1 MFHEDELL
9 YWQGINE
16 QMLDLVDGWWKTDE
30 EIVNALDN
38 LGLSA
43 QEASSNAADALDTA
57 WQTIEDSLHVFVE
70 GPKTTQMNPYFQGIL
85 EDYFDQTIAGID
97 KEAEVTSEQLTQI
110 AADLKAK
117 QEELY
122 GIFMGDDR
130 MRTLMGQYYDELT
143 SDAPDLEFLNDLIDQ
158 INEIIQE
165 KNELLDGNSEPLP
178 LLPNLTFD
186 S

>member
-43 QEASSNAADALDTA
+43 QEASSNAADAVDTA

-117 QEELY
+117 QEASSW
-122 GIFMGDDR
+122 GTIGCARSWGSTTTSSRATRRIWNF
-130 MRTLMGQYYDELT
+130 RTT
-143 SDAPDLEFLNDLIDQ
+143 
-158 INEIIQE
+158 
-165 KNELLDGNSEPLP
+165 
-178 LLPNLTFD
+178 
-186 S
+186 